1 MSKMDDA
8 IANTVHASIV
18 CIALEA
24 VYRKLIPAVDSEL
37 PQFWMRGGYIFFY
50 TYVLCIFTQL
60 IDFKVFKSITTSKL
74 FRATLSWLHGLDG
87 LAALLIGVSIYYKS
101 EVGLWIGSIMITK
114 IFLIHLL
121 NRLILAKK
129 CDQGTFAECTQT
141 TKSFLHHVSSF
152 LFICN
157 PTEIVI
163 TTIWRTISMTGHSTL
178 VLRGKWKPETISIV
192 SWILAY
198 MRIAIVTSLL
208 IICYLNNDLRDSF
221 GRSAVG
227 HISYMMVRAGP
238 VFKTGAIYLNDEQK
252 LVWNEFSDDQK
263 LYHLLKG
270 THLML
275 SVELLLLT
283 FTSLFF
289 ATVKVSLL
297 LR

>member
-1 MSKMDDA
+1 
-8 IANTVHASIV
+8 
-18 CIALEA
+18 
-24 VYRKLIPAVDSEL
+24 
-37 PQFWMRGGYIFFY
+37 
-50 TYVLCIFTQL
+50 
-60 IDFKVFKSITTSKL
+60 
-74 FRATLSWLHGLDG
+74 
-87 LAALLIGVSIYYKS
+87 
-101 EVGLWIGSIMITK
+101 
-114 IFLIHLL
+114 
-121 NRLILAKK
+121 
-129 CDQGTFAECTQT
+129 
-141 TKSFLHHVSSF
+141 
-152 LFICN
+152 
-157 PTEIVI
+157 
-163 TTIWRTISMTGHSTL
+163 MTGHSTL
-178 VLRGKWKPETISIV
+178 VLRGKWNPETISTV

-198 MRIAIVTSLL
+198 MRIAMVTSLL
-208 IICYLNNDLRDSF
+208 IICYLNNDLRDAL

-283 FTSLFF
+283 FTSLFL

>member
-1 MSKMDDA
+1 
-8 IANTVHASIV
+8 
-18 CIALEA
+18 
-24 VYRKLIPAVDSEL
+24 
-37 PQFWMRGGYIFFY
+37 
-50 TYVLCIFTQL
+50 
-60 IDFKVFKSITTSKL
+60 
-74 FRATLSWLHGLDG
+74 
-87 LAALLIGVSIYYKS
+87 
-101 EVGLWIGSIMITK
+101 MITK

-129 CDQGTFAECTQT
+129 CDQGIFAECTQT

-198 MRIAIVTSLL
+198 MRIAMVTSVL
-208 IICYLNNDLRDSF
+208 IICYLNHDVRDAF

-238 VFKTGAIYLNDEQK
+238 VFKTGALYLNDEEK
-252 LVWNEFSDDQK
+252 LLWNEFSDDQK

-270 THLML
+270 THFML
-275 SVELLLLT
+275 SVELSLLV